1 MQNVTQNQDNKKPL
15 TTDEHELRALAIGER
30 LMKMHDHMNIK
41 HVDVIDGVVLVDRV
55 GVGLFPCSQNSTAL

>member
-1 MQNVTQNQDNKKPL
+1 MQNVTQSQDNEKPL

-30 LMKMHDHMNIK
+30 LMKMHSHMNIK

-55 GVGLFPCSQNSTAL
+55 GLGSYPCSQNSTAL